1 MLHKHKPKTIRPL
14 HHNKAPPNLTLPII
28 IIATLLMQHKQVP
41 DKSIEKVINILT
53 NKTII
58 IEQVQI
64 SSVKN
69 VILIPIV

>member
-1 MLHKHKPKTIRPL
+1 
-14 HHNKAPPNLTLPII
+14 
-28 IIATLLMQHKQVP
+28 MQHKQVP
-41 DKSIEKVINILT
+41 DKSIEKVINILK

-64 SSVKN
+64 SSVEN